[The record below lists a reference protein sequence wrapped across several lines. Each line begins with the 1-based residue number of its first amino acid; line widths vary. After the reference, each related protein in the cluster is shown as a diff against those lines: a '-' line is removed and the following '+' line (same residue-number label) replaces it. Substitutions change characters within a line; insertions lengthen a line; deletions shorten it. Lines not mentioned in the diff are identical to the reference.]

1 MFANIFYTIGG
12 LVILMG
18 IFNILHFFKYYNVV
32 IWYRERDKLSKSKIR
47 QNDFRSTEDY
57 NLYVI
62 TNFFSLLQGFWMWI
76 GLFTKDW
83 GFFLILIGLSLLFA
97 LINLILKSNIIEKS
111 VVFAY
116 NIFKTLV
123 IIMLVYNHFFLHYTL
138 GKYLF

>member
-97 LINLILKSNIIEKS
+97 LINLILKSNILEKS

-123 IIMLVYNHFFLHYTL
+123 IIMLVYNHFFLHYEL
-138 GKYLF
+138 SKYLF

>member
-97 LINLILKSNIIEKS
+97 LINLILKSNILEKS